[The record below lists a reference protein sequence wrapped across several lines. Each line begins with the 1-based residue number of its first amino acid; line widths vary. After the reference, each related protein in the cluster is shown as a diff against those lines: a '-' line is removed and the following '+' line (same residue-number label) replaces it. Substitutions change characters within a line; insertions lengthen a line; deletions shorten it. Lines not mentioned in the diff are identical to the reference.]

1 MKKIIVFLVTTV
13 TIIPY
18 SAAYVLS
25 YLFSMKDRE
34 DMLTPAEWIALYKEY
49 EVEDEEEWKSKSR
62 HTYHKRTGTNQ
73 KK

>member
-1 MKKIIVFLVTTV
+1 MKKIIVFLATTV

-25 YLFSMKDRE
+25 YLLKMKDRE

-49 EVEDEEEWKSKSR
+49 EVEDEEE
-62 HTYHKRTGTNQ
+62 
-73 KK
+73 

>member
-25 YLFSMKDRE
+25 YLVQ
-34 DMLTPAEWIALYKEY
+34 Y
-49 EVEDEEEWKSKSR
+49 ERSGGYVDAR
-62 HTYHKRTGTNQ
+62 
-73 KK
+73 